1 MYCQLGHWEQISVKF
16 QTKRI
21 FIQETEFEKVNIKM
35 VAILSLPQHVDQI
48 ILLFD
53 NCTQYHDID
62 LNKWQKCAWF
72 SIAHFLIEY
81 GTQDVN
87 KGCKVLHACESQGL
101 TLRTF
106 YQNHCRWR
114 HSWAWRHHCRN
125 NRINHNIAT
134 KWISLHLSL
143 HLLWYHKFTSIS

>member
-1 MYCQLGHWEQISVKF
+1 MKF

-62 LNKWQKCAWF
+62 LNK
-72 SIAHFLIEY
+72 
-81 GTQDVN
+81 
-87 KGCKVLHACESQGL
+87 
-101 TLRTF
+101 
-106 YQNHCRWR
+106 
-114 HSWAWRHHCRN
+114 
-125 NRINHNIAT
+125 
-134 KWISLHLSL
+134 
-143 HLLWYHKFTSIS
+143 